1 MKQQETTEQLKQQ
14 RNQMFVS
21 FQDTKTFDNNQNLSN
36 FSITQRNNL
45 IETNIKLVDFVLER
59 YFKHH
64 KFNQDA
70 KQEGRI
76 GLLEAVERF
85 EPTKGF
91 QFSTYATPWIYSY
104 IRAFLNKDS
113 LKPKTPSHIEA
124 GISKLKKLSVE
135 QNCSIEEILENSVEV
150 TDKMKKSIGQALKNK
165 KQSSLLSLDVEI
177 GEGGLTFGDTLVSP
191 EQQDSLLLNSDKDKI
206 TKAVKTALMALPE
219 RQRLVVLLRYK
230 IITKQDIPSPKKGIM
245 NND

>member
-1 MKQQETTEQLKQQ
+1 MSKQQETAEKKQQ
-14 RNQMFVS
+14 RKQMFVD
-21 FQDTKTFDNNQNLSN
+21 FQDTKIFDNDHNPTG
-36 FSITQRNNL
+36 FSIKQRNEL
-45 IETNIKLVDFVLER
+45 IEANIKLVDFVIER

-85 EPTKGF
+85 EPSKGF

-124 GISKLKKLSVE
+124 GISKLRELAIE
-135 QNCSIEEILENSVEV
+135 QNCSIEDVLEQSVGV

-165 KQSSLLSLDVEI
+165 KQTNLVSLDLEI
-177 GEGGLTFGDTLVSP
+177 GEGVTFGDTLASL
-191 EQQDSLLLNSDKDKI
+191 EQSSFLTSDKDKVI
-206 TKAVKTALMALPE
+206 RAVKIGLAALPE
-219 RQRLVVLLRYK
+219 RQRLAVLLRYK
-230 IITKQDIPSPKKGIM
+230 IITKEDIPAINK
-245 NND
+245 N

>member
-1 MKQQETTEQLKQQ
+1 MSKQQETAEKKQQ
-14 RNQMFVS
+14 RKQMFVD
-21 FQDTKTFDNNQNLSN
+21 FQDTKIFDNDHNPTG
-36 FSITQRNNL
+36 FSIKQRNEL
-45 IETNIKLVDFVLER
+45 IEANIKLVDFVIER

-85 EPTKGF
+85 EPSKGF

-124 GISKLKKLSVE
+124 GISKLRKLAIE
-135 QNCSIEEILENSVEV
+135 QNCSIEDVLEQSVGV

-165 KQSSLLSLDVEI
+165 KQTNLVSLDLEI
-177 GEGGLTFGDTLVSP
+177 SEGVTFGDTLASP
-191 EQQDSLLLNSDKDKI
+191 EQSSFLTSDKDKVI
-206 TKAVKTALMALPE
+206 RAVKIGLAALPE
-219 RQRLVVLLRYK
+219 RQRLAVLLRYK
-230 IITKQDIPSPKKGIM
+230 IITKEDIPAVNKKLGKQQL
-245 NND
+245 

>member
-1 MKQQETTEQLKQQ
+1 MTKQQETTEKKQQ
-14 RNQMFVS
+14 RKQMFVD
-21 FQDTKTFDNNQNLSN
+21 FQDSKIFDTNNIPTS
-36 FSITQRNNL
+36 FSIKQRNEL
-45 IETNIKLVDFVLER
+45 IETNIKLVDFVIER

-85 EPTKGF
+85 EPSKGF

-104 IRAFLNKDS
+104 VRAFLNKDS

-124 GISKLKKLSVE
+124 GISKLRKLAIE
-135 QNCSIEEILENSVEV
+135 QNCPIEDILENSVEV

-165 KQSSLLSLDVEI
+165 KQTNLVSLDLEI
-177 GEGGLTFGDTLVSP
+177 SEGITFGDTLASP
-191 EQQDSLLLNSDKDKI
+191 EQSSFLTSDKDKVI
-206 TKAVKTALMALPE
+206 KAVKIGLAALPE
-219 RQRLVVLLRYK
+219 RQRLAVLLRYK
-230 IITKQDIPSPKKGIM
+230 IITKEDILITKLGKQQS
-245 NND
+245 